1 MRGKIGNVQAIFLVV
16 SAIFPTAI
24 VVLPVI
30 IGKYLEQDSP
40 LAVIFS
46 GLIGLGIAWLIGTI
60 IKATGGAPFLEW
72 AGRKISP
79 VFAVVIG
86 ILLLQYYLDLT
97 TNVLRVYVNF
107 IKDNVLL
114 NTPTVITAVIIML
127 VTLYMISRGI
137 EAISR
142 INSIVNLMLLM
153 IFPLYIW
160 GLTKHIN
167 LHRLLPIFDHS
178 AASFALASLTPIGW
192 MSEVSVL
199 LFFGPYLKFPRKGT
213 FIGVIGICLV
223 TLVMFVEILM
233 TLVVF
238 GPQYMKDIAY
248 PIFSTISIIQV
259 GRFIENLDVLFISY
273 WTMSVYMKLAIF
285 LFATVQCFK
294 QTFRIRN
301 DRPYLVALSVVIITE
316 CLYTWREPE
325 KLNLFN
331 EEGRI
336 IVFLLFNILL
346 PLGILLWTR
355 IKEPVIKRKEYK
367 T

>member
-1 MRGKIGNVQAIFLVV
+1 MKGTIGTFQAVLLVV

-24 VVLPVI
+24 VVLPII

-60 IKATGGAPFLEW
+60 IKATGGEPFLGW

-79 VFAVVIG
+79 IFAVVIG
-86 ILLLQYYLDLT
+86 ILLLQYYMDLT

-107 IKDNVLL
+107 IKDNMLL
-114 NTPTVITAVIIML
+114 NTPTAITAVIIML
-127 VTLYMISRGI
+127 VTLYMINRGI

-153 IFPLYIW
+153 VIPLYLW
-160 GLTKHIN
+160 GLTKHID

-178 AASFALASLTPIGW
+178 AASLTLASLTPIGW

-199 LFFGPYLKFPRKGT
+199 LFIAPYFKFPQKGT
-213 FIGVIGICLV
+213 FIGVIGIGLV
-223 TLVMFVEILM
+223 TLGMFVEILM
-233 TLVVF
+233 TLAVF
-238 GPQYMKDIAY
+238 GPQYMKNIAY

-285 LFATVQCFK
+285 MFATVQCFK
-294 QTFRIRN
+294 QTFHIRN
-301 DRPYLVALSVVIITE
+301 DRPYIVALSIVIITE

-325 KLNLFN
+325 KLNIFN

-336 IVFLLFNILL
+336 IIFLLFNILL
-346 PLGILLWTR
+346 PLGILIWTR